1 MQKSKPE
8 QGTNSFADQIDIT
21 KNGFIGASAGT
32 GKTHT
37 IVFLVLKILKD
48 SFRNSLVSDK
58 TPFGVE
64 SILVLTYTDKAASEL
79 KGRIRAE
86 LKNTILRLEKIGSPS
101 EEESKELEYFLNQAS
116 RLDQAYISTIHGF
129 AHKILKE
136 YSLESGSS
144 ENSELIEEF
153 SAVSKALY
161 RRMRNEF
168 GGKYPKEL
176 LPFILSQAN
185 RFYNDGFQGTTWENF
200 VSGLAVKKVSSPD
213 SIQLLPRPQKFP
225 EIGSIRNVFLEIQ
238 SILPIFLE
246 FQDSFKKKINA
257 NKYKALLAR
266 QVEFQDSLKK
276 LIDSSEPFSPFP
288 FTLALKKILELKRG
302 ESSGIESILLSDEE
316 LKTAISESG
325 YLSYA
330 LEREKIRKLSLSLN
344 VLGSSLSYFLVSLAE
359 DIAEDSVKI
368 KEEENS
374 ITYGDM
380 ILGLSNSLEK
390 NPELVSELKK
400 RFRFAIIDEFQD
412 TDSDQYNIFRIL
424 FLEKSSAT
432 QTEGRLFLIGDAKQ
446 SIYGFRGADL
456 GTYLTAKREFDTGGE
471 FADSSIVY
479 PELDTNRRSLPELI
493 SSYNAIFGSE
503 KGEWFPI
510 GETGFLPIEYVNV
523 KSPDIPGKAI
533 LYSDKS
539 NRASLN
545 AFSLSKESNADRLKD
560 QYSRFLAEEIIHLV
574 SEKSE
579 IYIKKEGY
587 SSPEKLSWS
596 DIAVLV
602 RGENDSEFL
611 KRQFKARGIPYTYPK
626 QSGLF
631 GSPETIRV
639 REILQCLNEEGSRD
653 SFYKLLI
660 SDLFCVRPEDLKN
673 YEEYPIESGEKR
685 LLETWRKF
693 SRKKDYPGL
702 FGSILTESRLAS
714 PLPQETRQDWERKIT
729 NFKQIFFFLTEK
741 ASKSDQ
747 TLGELITY
755 LESKMISKE
764 DEKDYLEKDS
774 EEDRVKIFTI
784 HSCKGLEFPIVF
796 LFGGFS
802 GWGTQRKKFS
812 EYREGEK
819 RIIDLEN
826 NKEEDAVVNTIN
838 EDKRLYYVA
847 LTRAMYKFYFPL
859 LAEPDPKRPLEL
871 FRKSFH
877 AAMSEFPTL
886 SSVARFWENEEG
898 KYEQE
903 WIRDHKT
910 ISGLTTHPIKEE
922 GPEILRSVEIWP
934 DKAEKRKII
943 LESYSSLDSFFTS
956 EGFGFQVSETKSFKT
971 DETSEESKEEELP
984 SSNKMGNLLH
994 QLLETEDFNV
1004 YKNAKSAKQI
1014 PEIVLRSYKNIL
1026 KSYGYGNTSE
1036 QLGSFAN
1043 RISELF
1049 WNTLKT
1055 PLSHSEKN
1063 ISLSEI
1069 SPSERKHEVDFFLK
1083 IPEQTGVS
1091 DLLKGTLDL
1100 IFLSE
1105 GKYWILDWKSNLL
1118 SSNFGEDPYSET
1130 HLKEKIRESYSLQ
1143 LAIYSVVLDD
1153 WLKFKYGKE
1162 YDPRLLGGM
1171 YFVFLR
1177 GTDPNRPGRGIFYQN
1192 IDTEF
1197 VKVSKEKIQ
1206 ETLDL
1211 KNRISAEKE

>member
-1 MQKSKPE
+1 MQKSKLEP
-8 QGTNSFADQIDIT
+8 GTASFADQIDIT

-37 IVFLVLKILKD
+37 IVFLVMKILKD
-48 SFRNSLVSDK
+48 SFRSSLGSDK
-58 TPFGVE
+58 IPFGIE
-64 SILVLTYTDKAASEL
+64 SILVLTYTIPAASEL

-86 LKNTILRLEKIGSPS
+86 LKNTILRLEKLESPS
-101 EEESKELEYFLNQAS
+101 EEESKELDYFLNQAS
-116 RLDQAYISTIHGF
+116 KLDQAYISTIHGF

-144 ENSELIEEF
+144 DSSELVEEF
-153 SAVSKALY
+153 SPISKALY

-168 GGKYPKEL
+168 NGKYPREL
-176 LPFILSQAN
+176 LPFVLSQAN

-200 VSGLAVKKVSSPD
+200 VSGLAVKKVSSPK

-238 SILPIFLE
+238 SILPKFLE
-246 FQDSFKKKINA
+246 FQDSFKKKINT
-257 NKYKALLAR
+257 NKYKALSSR
-266 QVEFQDSLKK
+266 QVEFRDSLKK
-276 LIDSSEPFSPFP
+276 LIDSSEPFIPFP
-288 FTLALKKILELKRG
+288 FTLSLKKILDLKRG

-316 LKTAISESG
+316 LKTAVSESG
-325 YLSYA
+325 YLSYT
-330 LEREKIRKLSLSLN
+330 LEREKIRKLSLSLS
-344 VLGSSLSYFLVSLAE
+344 VLESSLSSFFVSLAE

-390 NPELVSELKK
+390 NPELVVELKK
-400 RFRFAIIDEFQD
+400 RFHFGIIDEFQD
-412 TDSDQYNIFRIL
+412 TDPDQYNIFRIL
-424 FLEKSSAT
+424 FLEGSPSVES
-432 QTEGRLFLIGDAKQ
+432 EGKLFLIGDAKQ

-456 GTYLTAKREFDTGGE
+456 GTYLTAKREFDSGGK
-471 FADSSIVY
+471 FANSSIVY

-493 SSYNAIFGSE
+493 TSYNSLFGTE

-510 GETGFLPIEYVNV
+510 REAGFLPIEYVNV
-523 KSPDIPGKAI
+523 KFPETAGKAI

-539 NRASLN
+539 NRAALN
-545 AFSLSKESNADRLKD
+545 VFSLSKESNADRLKD
-560 QYSRFLAEEIIHLV
+560 QYSRFIAEEILHLV
-574 SEKSE
+574 SENSE
-579 IYIKKEGY
+579 IYIKKEGIPA
-587 SSPEKLSWS
+587 PERLSWS
-596 DIAVLV
+596 DISILV
-602 RGENDSEFL
+602 RGENDSEAL
-611 KRQFKARGIPYTYPK
+611 KRQFKARGIPFTFAK
-626 QSGLF
+626 QTGLF
-631 GSPETIRV
+631 GSSEAIRT
-639 REILQCLNEEGSRD
+639 REILQCINEEGSRD

-660 SDLFCVRPEDLKN
+660 SDLFCVRPEDLQN
-673 YEEYPIESGEKR
+673 YEEYPIESQEKR

-693 SRKKDYPGL
+693 SRKKDFPGL

-714 PLPQETRQDWERKIT
+714 PLPEESRQDWERKIT

-747 TLGELITY
+747 TLGELIAY
-755 LESKMISKE
+755 LESKMVSKG

-774 EEDRVKIFTI
+774 EEDKVKIFTI

-826 NKEEDAVVNTIN
+826 NKEEDTIFNTIN

-847 LTRAMYKFYFPL
+847 VTRAMYKFYFPL

-877 AAMSEFPTL
+877 AAVSEFPKE

-910 ISGLTTHPIKEE
+910 ISGLTIDPEKKE

-934 DKAEKRKII
+934 ENAEKRKII

-956 EGFGFQVSETKSFKT
+956 EGFGFHVSETKPFKT
-971 DETSEESKEEELP
+971 DETPEESQEEELP

-994 QLLETEDFNV
+994 QLLETEDFTI
-1004 YKNAKSAKQI
+1004 YRNAKSIKQI
-1014 PEIVLRSYKNIL
+1014 PENILRSYKNIL
-1026 KSYGYGNTSE
+1026 KSYGYGNSSE
-1036 QLGSFAN
+1036 QLESFAK
-1043 RISELF
+1043 RVSELF

-1055 PLSHSEKN
+1055 SLPHLEKN
-1063 ISLSEI
+1063 LSLSEI
-1069 SPSERKHEVDFFLK
+1069 SNSERKHEVDFFLK
-1083 IPEQTGVS
+1083 IPEQTGNS

-1130 HLKEKIRESYSLQ
+1130 NLKEKIQESYSLQ
-1143 LAIYSVVLDD
+1143 MAIYSVVLDD
-1153 WLKFKYGKE
+1153 WLKFKYGKD
-1162 YDPRLLGGM
+1162 YDPKLLGGM

-1177 GTDPNRPGRGIFYQN
+1177 GTDPSRPGRGIFYQN

-1197 VKVSKEKIQ
+1197 VKISKEKIK

-1211 KNRISAEKE
+1211 KNKISAEKE

>member
-1 MQKSKPE
+1 MQKSKL
-8 QGTNSFADQIDIT
+8 TTATTSFADQIDIT

-48 SFRNSLVSDK
+48 SFKTSLESDK
-58 TPFGVE
+58 IPLGIE

-86 LKNTILRLEKIGSPS
+86 LKNTILKLEKIESPS
-101 EEESKELEYFLNQAS
+101 EEESKELDFFLSQAS

-129 AHKILKE
+129 AHKTLKE
-136 YSLESGSS
+136 YSLESGSA
-144 ENSELIEEF
+144 ENSKLVDEF

-168 GGKYPKEL
+168 GGVYPKEL

-213 SIQLLPRPQKFP
+213 SIQLLPRPQEFP
-225 EIGSIRNVFLEIQ
+225 EIDSIRNVFLEIQ
-238 SILPIFLE
+238 SILPKFLE
-246 FQDSFKKKINA
+246 FQDSFKRKINA
-257 NKYKALLAR
+257 NKYKALSSR
-266 QVEFQDSLKK
+266 QIEFQDSLKK
-276 LIDSSEPFSPFP
+276 LIDSSLPFLPFP
-288 FTLALKKILELKRG
+288 FTLALKKILDLKRG
-302 ESSGIESILLSDEE
+302 DFSGIESILLSDEE
-316 LKTAISESG
+316 LKTASSESG
-325 YLSYA
+325 YLSYT
-330 LEREKIRKLSLSLN
+330 LEREKIRKLATNLNSLE
-344 VLGSSLSYFLVSLAE
+344 SSLSSFIVSLAE
-359 DIAEDSVKI
+359 DIAEDSIKI

-380 ILGLSNSLEK
+380 ILGLSNSLER

-400 RFRFAIIDEFQD
+400 RFRFGIIDEFQD
-412 TDSDQYNIFRIL
+412 TDPDQYNIFRIL
-424 FLEKSSAT
+424 FLEKPAT
-432 QTEGRLFLIGDAKQ
+432 AEIEGKLFLIGDAKQ

-456 GTYLTAKREFDTGGE
+456 GTYLAAKREFDTGGK

-493 SSYNAIFGSE
+493 SSYNSIFGNA

-510 GETGFLPIEYVNV
+510 GETGFLPIEYINV
-523 KSPDIPGKAI
+523 KSPEIPGKAI

-539 NRASLN
+539 NRAALN
-545 AFSLSKESNADRLKD
+545 AFSLPKENNADRLKD
-560 QYSRFLAEEIIHLV
+560 QYSKFLAEEIIHLV
-574 SEKSE
+574 SEESKV
-579 IYIKKEGY
+579 YIKKEGS
-587 SSPEKLSWS
+587 SSPEKLSWA
-596 DIAVLV
+596 DISVLV

-626 QSGLF
+626 QAGLF
-631 GSPETIRV
+631 GSSEAIRV
-639 REILQCLNEEGSRD
+639 REILRCLDEEGSRD

-660 SDLFCVRPEDLKN
+660 SDLFYVRPDNLQN
-673 YEEYPIESGEKR
+673 YEEYPIESKEKR

-693 SRKKDYPGL
+693 SRKKDFPGL
-702 FGSILTESRLAS
+702 FGSILSESRLAS
-714 PLPQETRQDWERKIT
+714 PLPEESKQDWERKIT

-747 TLGELITY
+747 TLGELISY

-812 EYREGEK
+812 EYREGEN

-826 NKEEDAVVNTIN
+826 NKEEISVFNTIN

-871 FRKSFH
+871 FRKSFQ
-877 AAMSEFPTL
+877 ASLSEFPQD
-886 SSVARFWENEEG
+886 SSVAKFWENEDG

-903 WIRDHKT
+903 WIRDHRT
-910 ISGLTTHPIKEE
+910 IFGLTIDPKKEE
-922 GPEILRSVEIWP
+922 GLEILRPIEIWP
-934 DKAEKRKII
+934 EKAEERKII

-956 EGFGFQVSETKSFKT
+956 EGNRFQASETKSFKA
-971 DETSEESKEEELP
+971 DEIYEESKEEELP

-994 QLLETEDFNV
+994 QLLETENFDI
-1004 YKNAKSAKQI
+1004 YKKAKSAKQI
-1014 PEIVLRSYKNIL
+1014 PDNILRTYKNIL
-1026 KSYGYGNTSE
+1026 KSYGYGNNSE
-1036 QLGSFAN
+1036 QLESFAN
-1043 RISELF
+1043 RVSELF

-1055 PLSHSEKN
+1055 PLSHSEKKV
-1063 ISLSEI
+1063 SLSEI

-1083 IPEQTGVS
+1083 IPEQTGTS

-1100 IFLSE
+1100 IFQSE

-1118 SSNFGEDPYSET
+1118 SADFGEDPYSEI
-1130 HLKEKIRESYSLQ
+1130 HLKEKIQESYSLQ

-1153 WLKFKYGKE
+1153 WLQFKYGKN
-1162 YDPRLLGGM
+1162 YDPKLLGGM

-1177 GTDPNRPGRGIFYQN
+1177 GTDPNKPGRGIFYQD
-1192 IDTEF
+1192 IDPEF
-1197 VKVSKEKIQ
+1197 VKVSKEKIK

-1211 KNRISAEKE
+1211 KNKISAEKE

>member
-1 MQKSKPE
+1 MQKSKLEPIAS
-8 QGTNSFADQIDIT
+8 SFADQIDIT

-48 SFRNSLVSDK
+48 SFKTSLSSEK
-58 TPFGVE
+58 PPFGIE

-86 LKNTILRLEKIGSPS
+86 LKNTIQRLEKLESPT
-101 EEESKELEYFLNQAS
+101 EEESKELDYFLNQAS

-129 AHKILKE
+129 AHKISKE

-153 SAVSKALY
+153 SVVSKALY
-161 RRMRNEF
+161 RRMRAEF

-200 VSGLAVKKVSSPD
+200 VSGLAVKKVSSPE
-213 SIQLLPRPQKFP
+213 SIQLLPRPQEFP
-225 EIGSIRNVFLEIQ
+225 QIASIKNVFLEIQ
-238 SILPIFLE
+238 SILPKFL
-246 FQDSFKKKINA
+246 
-257 NKYKALLAR
+257 
-266 QVEFQDSLKK
+266 EFQDSLKK
-276 LIDSSEPFSPFP
+276 KINTNKYKALASRQTEFQDSLNKLVDSSEPFSPFP
-288 FTLALKKILELKRG
+288 FTLALKKILDLKRG
-302 ESSGIESILLSDEE
+302 ESSGIESVLLSDEE
-316 LKTAISESG
+316 LKTATSEPG
-325 YLSYA
+325 YLSYTI
-330 LEREKIRKLSLSLN
+330 EREKIRKLS
-344 VLGSSLSYFLVSLAE
+344 SSLSSLESSLSSFLVSLAE
-359 DIAEDSVKI
+359 DLAEDSVKI
-368 KEEENS
+368 KEEDNS

-380 ILGLSNSLEK
+380 ILGLSDSLEK
-390 NPELVSELKK
+390 NPELVAELKK
-400 RFRFAIIDEFQD
+400 RFRFGIIDEFQD
-412 TDSDQYNIFRIL
+412 TDPDQYNIFRIL
-424 FLEKSSAT
+424 FLERSSNAE
-432 QTEGRLFLIGDAKQ
+432 TEGKLFLIGDAKQ

-456 GTYLTAKREFDTGGE
+456 GTYLAAKREFDSGGK
-471 FADSSIVY
+471 FAASSIVY

-493 SSYNAIFGSE
+493 SSYNSLFGSV

-510 GETGFLPIEYVNV
+510 EETGFLPIEYVHV
-523 KSPDIPGKAI
+523 KSPENPGKAI
-533 LYSDKS
+533 LYSDTS
-539 NRASLN
+539 NRAALN
-545 AFSLSKESNADRLKD
+545 VFSLSKESNADRLKD
-560 QYSRFLAEEIIHLV
+560 QYSKFIAEEIIHLV

-596 DIAVLV
+596 DISILV
-602 RGENDSEFL
+602 RGENDLEFL
-611 KRQFKARGIPYTYPK
+611 KRQFKVRGIPYTYSK
-626 QSGLF
+626 QTGLF
-631 GSPETIRV
+631 GSPEAIRV

-660 SDLFCVRPEDLKN
+660 SDLFCVSPENLQN

-693 SRKKDYPGL
+693 SRKKDFPGL
-702 FGSILTESRLAS
+702 FGSILTESKLAS
-714 PLPQETRQDWERKIT
+714 PLPQEARQDWERKIT

-755 LESKMISKE
+755 LESKMVSKE

-774 EEDRVKIFTI
+774 EEDRVKISTI

-802 GWGTQRKKFS
+802 GWGAQRKKFS

-826 NKEEDAVVNTIN
+826 NKEEEAVYTTVN

-859 LAEPDPKRPLEL
+859 LAEPDTKRPLEL
-871 FRKSFH
+871 FRKSFQ
-877 AAMSEFPTL
+877 AAVSEFPED

-903 WIRDHKT
+903 WIRNHKT
-910 ISGLTTHPIKEE
+910 ISGLTLDRIKEE

-934 DKAEKRKII
+934 DKAEKRKVI

-956 EGFGFQVSETKSFKT
+956 EGLGFQVSETKSFKT
-971 DETSEESKEEELP
+971 DETPDESREEELP

-994 QLLETEDFNV
+994 QLLETEDFSIYQNV
-1004 YKNAKSAKQI
+1004 ISPKQI
-1014 PEIVLRSYKNIL
+1014 PENILRSYKNIL
-1026 KSYGYGNTSE
+1026 KSYGYGDNPE
-1036 QLGSFAN
+1036 QLDLFAKK
-1043 RISELF
+1043 ISELF

-1055 PLSHSEKN
+1055 PLSHSKKN
-1063 ISLSEI
+1063 ISLCEI
-1069 SPSERKHEVDFFLK
+1069 SPLERKHEVDFFLK
-1083 IPEQTGVS
+1083 IPGQTGNG

-1100 IFLSE
+1100 IFRSE
-1105 GKYWILDWKSNLL
+1105 GKYWILDWKSNRL
-1118 SSNFGEDPYSET
+1118 SSNFGEDPYSENY
-1130 HLKEKIRESYSLQ
+1130 LREKIQESYSLQ

-1153 WLKFKYGKE
+1153 WLRFKYGTK
-1162 YDPRLLGGM
+1162 YDPKLLGGM

-1177 GTDPNRPGRGIFYQN
+1177 GTDPNRLGRGIFYQ
-1192 IDTEF
+1192 DLDPEF
-1197 VKVSKEKIQ
+1197 VKISKEKIK

-1211 KNRISAEKE
+1211 KNKISAEKE

>member
-1 MQKSKPE
+1 MQKSKLE
-8 QGTNSFADQIDIT
+8 TGTNSFADQIDIT

-48 SFRNSLVSDK
+48 SFKASLHSDK
-58 TPFGVE
+58 TPFGIE

-86 LKNTILRLEKIGSPS
+86 LKNTILRLEKLESPS
-101 EEESKELEYFLNQAS
+101 EEESKELDYFLNQAS

-129 AHKILKE
+129 ARKILKE

-144 ENSELIEEF
+144 ENSELVEEF

-161 RRMRNEF
+161 RRMRSEF

-176 LPFILSQAN
+176 LPFVLSQAN

-200 VSGLAVKKVSSPD
+200 VSSLAAKKVSSPD
-213 SIQLLPRPQKFP
+213 SIQFLPRPQKFP
-225 EIGSIRNVFLEIQ
+225 DIDSIRNVFLEIQ
-238 SILPIFLE
+238 SILPKFLE
-246 FQDSFKKKINA
+246 IQDSFKKKINA
-257 NKYKALLAR
+257 NKYKALSSR
-266 QVEFQDSLKK
+266 QIEFKDSLKK
-276 LIDSSEPFSPFP
+276 LIDSSDPFLPFP
-288 FTLALKKILELKRG
+288 FTLALKKILDLKRG
-302 ESSGIESILLSDEE
+302 ESFGIESILLSDEE
-316 LKTAISESG
+316 LKTATSESG
-325 YLSYA
+325 YLSYT
-330 LEREKIRKLSLSLN
+330 LEREKIRKLSLNLN
-344 VLGSSLSYFLVSLAE
+344 SLGSSLSSFLVSLAE

-380 ILGLSNSLEK
+380 ILGLSNSLGK
-390 NPELVSELKK
+390 NPELVAELKK
-400 RFRFAIIDEFQD
+400 RFRFGIIDEFQD
-412 TDSDQYNIFRIL
+412 TDPDQYNIFRIL
-424 FLEKSSAT
+424 FLETSSVES
-432 QTEGRLFLIGDAKQ
+432 EGKLFLIGDAKQ

-456 GTYLTAKREFDTGGE
+456 GTYLAAKREFDTGGK
-471 FADSSIVY
+471 FANSSIVY

-493 SSYNAIFGSE
+493 SSYNSLFGSE

-510 GETGFLPIEYVNV
+510 SETGFLPIEYVNV
-523 KSPDIPGKAI
+523 KSPETPGKAI

-539 NRASLN
+539 NRAALN

-560 QYSRFLAEEIIHLV
+560 QYSKFLADEILHLV

-579 IYIKKEGY
+579 IYIKKEGS
-587 SSPEKLSWS
+587 SSPDKLSWS
-596 DIAVLV
+596 DISVLV
-602 RGENDSEFL
+602 RGESDSEFL

-626 QSGLF
+626 QTGLF
-631 GSPETIRV
+631 GSSEAIRV

-660 SDLFCVRPEDLKN
+660 SDLFCVRPEDLQN

-693 SRKKDYPGL
+693 SRKKDFPGL

-714 PLPQETRQDWERKIT
+714 PLPDESRQDWERKIT

-747 TLGELITY
+747 TLRELITY
-755 LESKMISKE
+755 LESKMVSKE

-826 NKEEDAVVNTIN
+826 NKEETSVFNTIN

-871 FRKSFH
+871 FRKSFQ
-877 AAMSEFPTL
+877 AAVSEFPED

-910 ISGLTTHPIKEE
+910 ISGLTTNPTKAEV
-922 GPEILRSVEIWP
+922 PEILRSVEIWP
-934 DKAEKRKII
+934 DKAEKRRII

-956 EGFGFQVSETKSFKT
+956 EGIGFHISETKSFKT
-971 DETSEESKEEELP
+971 DETPEESKEEELP

-994 QLLETEDFNV
+994 QLLETEDFNL

-1014 PEIVLRSYKNIL
+1014 PENILKSYKNIL
-1026 KSYGYGNTSE
+1026 KSYGYGNSSE
-1036 QLGSFAN
+1036 QLDTFAN

-1055 PLSHSEKN
+1055 PLSHSEKK
-1063 ISLSEI
+1063 ITLSEI
-1069 SPSERKHEVDFFLK
+1069 SSLERKHEVDFFLK
-1083 IPEQTGVS
+1083 IPEQSGNS

-1118 SSNFGEDPYSET
+1118 SSNFGEDPYSEA
-1130 HLKEKIRESYSLQ
+1130 HLKEKIQESYSLQ

-1162 YDPRLLGGM
+1162 YDPKLLGGM

-1177 GTDPNRPGRGIFYQN
+1177 GTDPGRAGRGIFYQ
-1192 IDTEF
+1192 DLDPEF
-1197 VKVSKEKIQ
+1197 VKISKEKIK